1 MQIKGKEI
9 LGMVKKRWTKNNQW
23 KLLAIALLSMSL
35 LIAIPTLAWFYYN
48 RSMQSIA
55 MIKIPDDLTIGEGD
69 MKPSLEID
77 LGQID
82 VTEGTE
88 KKIVFCVYSKLN
100 KNYNL
105 QLAHTT
111 NIGFQYRIF
120 KAQKN
125 ESGIIEDNNGEKY
138 IMHEEL
144 SGTYINKDNNGIAND
159 TYHNI
164 TYPKGDTNYQNVQDN
179 AEPLYWK
186 TSESIGFPATPNKN
200 GYYVNYYIL
209 KIRWD
214 GLNLT
219 NNKETDMVYLMAE
232 SAASTN

>member
-1 MQIKGKEI
+1 M
-9 LGMVKKRWTKNNQW
+9 LGMVKKRRKNNNQW
-23 KLLAIALLSMSL
+23 KLFATILLSSALL
-35 LIAIPTLAWFYYN
+35 ITIPTLAWFYYS
-48 RSMQSIA
+48 RSMQSVA

-77 LGQID
+77 LSQID
-82 VTEGTE
+82 ITEGTE
-88 KKIVFCVYSKLN
+88 KNIVFCVYSKLN

-138 IMHEEL
+138 KTQGDL
-144 SGTYINKDNNGIAND
+144 SGTYINKDDKTGIANN
-159 TYHNI
+159 TYHDI
-164 TYPKGDTNYQNVQDN
+164 TYSGYGAVQSN

-186 TSESIGFPATPNKN
+186 TTESIGFDSYKDN

-209 KIRWD
+209 NISWN

>member
-1 MQIKGKEI
+1 
-9 LGMVKKRWTKNNQW
+9 MVKKRWKKNNQW
-23 KLLAIALLSMSL
+23 KLFAIALLSMSL

-48 RSMQSIA
+48 RSMQSVA

-77 LGQID
+77 LSQID

-88 KKIVFCVYSKLN
+88 KNIVFCVYSKLN

-120 KAQKN
+120 KATKS
-125 ESGIIEDNNGEKY
+125 ESGTIEDNNGEKY
-138 IMHEEL
+138 ITQDGL
-144 SGTYINKDNNGIAND
+144 SGTYINKDNNTGIAND
-159 TYHNI
+159 TYHGI
-164 TYPKGDTNYQNVQDN
+164 TYLEYGTEKVQNN

-186 TSESIGFPATPNKN
+186 TTTSVGFENQKEN

-209 KIRWD
+209 NISWD

-219 NNKETDMVYLMAE
+219 NNKETDMIYLMAE

>member
-1 MQIKGKEI
+1 
-9 LGMVKKRWTKNNQW
+9 MVKKRWKKNNQW
-23 KLLAIALLSMSL
+23 KLFAIALLSMSL

-48 RSMQSIA
+48 RSMQSVA

-77 LGQID
+77 LSQID

-88 KKIVFCVYSKLN
+88 KNIVFCVYSKLN

-111 NIGFQYRIF
+111 NIGFQYQIF
-120 KAQKN
+120 KATKSK
-125 ESGIIEDNNGEKY
+125 SGIIEDNNGDGY
-138 IMHEEL
+138 EENGPL
-144 SGTYINKDNNGIAND
+144 TGTYINKNDNGIADNA
-159 TYHNI
+159 YHSI
-164 TYPKGDTNYQNVQDN
+164 TYPKGDTSYQYVQAN

-186 TSESIGFPATPNKN
+186 TSESIGFPATSNEN
-200 GYYVNYYIL
+200 DYYVNYYIL
-209 KIRWD
+209 KISWD

-219 NNKETDMVYLMAE
+219 NNKETDMIYLMAE

>member
-1 MQIKGKEI
+1 
-9 LGMVKKRWTKNNQW
+9 MVKKRRKNNNQW
-23 KLLAIALLSMSL
+23 KLFAIILLSSVL
-35 LIAIPTLAWFYYN
+35 LITIPTLAWFYYS
-48 RSMQSIA
+48 RSMQSVA

-77 LGQID
+77 LSQID

-88 KKIVFCVYSKLN
+88 KNIVFCVYSKLN
-100 KNYNL
+100 KKYNL

-111 NIGFQYRIF
+111 NIGFRYEIY
-120 KAQKN
+120 KAQKD
-125 ESGIIEDNNGEKY
+125 ESGTTEDNNGEKY
-138 IMHEEL
+138 NITPEAL

-159 TYHNI
+159 KYHNI